1 MRHRKLC
8 LVQIFT
14 KNYEE
19 ITGYIEEFF
28 VKRWLEQDFF
38 DVFDCFWHKFH
49 QIFLAYPDMS
59 SPIWQNFY
67 SKSAQ
72 TVTRF

>member
-8 LVQIFT
+8 LGQIFT
-14 KNYEE
+14 ENYEE
-19 ITGYIEEFF
+19 IADYFEGFL

-38 DVFDCFWHKFH
+38 EEFDCFWHKFH
-49 QIFLAYPDMS
+49 QILLTYPDMPS
-59 SPIWQNFY
+59 LIWQNFY
-67 SKSAQ
+67 SKSVQ